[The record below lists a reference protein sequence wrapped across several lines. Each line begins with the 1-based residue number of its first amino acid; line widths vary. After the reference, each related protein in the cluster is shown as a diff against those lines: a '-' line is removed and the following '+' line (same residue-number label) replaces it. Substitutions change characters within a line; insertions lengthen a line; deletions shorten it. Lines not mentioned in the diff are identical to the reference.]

1 MKQEAILLDLLRVV
15 SHHRARLATP
25 IRTVQKIY
33 SEPASENIPFG
44 DSIFTRSRAAVNRPF
59 LLIEPPYKV
68 NGEDKA
74 KPSTRSTR
82 GNEEKDAKVDEP
94 VASDSKSDE
103 NFAGTSTSP
112 SSVNSKDK
120 SKSKSDAQTQNM
132 GSDSSVEKTSKTMQ
146 PKKET
151 AEDVGKGSTIPVPK
165 TPAHSVVSETLPVI
179 TNHESSR
186 ADTASATSS
195 QSKQDEEKSSVPSSA
210 VKPPLEENI
219 LLGVALEGS
228 KRTLPI
234 EEEMNPSPNSAES
247 QEFAVQRNGNGPPA
261 NKDKKDG
268 PTSSFPN
275 AKQND

>member
-44 DSIFTRSRAAVNRPF
+44 DSIFTRSRAAVNRPY

-94 VASDSKSDE
+94 VTSDSKSDE
-103 NFAGTSTSP
+103 NFAGASTSP

-120 SKSKSDAQTQNM
+120 SKSKSDAQIKNM
-132 GSDSSVEKTSKTMQ
+132 GSDSTVEKTSKTTQ

-151 AEDVGKGSTIPVPK
+151 AGDVGKGSTIPVPK
-165 TPAHSVVSETLPVI
+165 APAHSVVSETLPV

-195 QSKQDEEKSSVPSSA
+195 QSKQDEEKSSVPSSS
-210 VKPPLEENI
+210 VRPPLEENI

-268 PTSSFPN
+268 PISPFPN
-275 AKQND
+275 TKQND